1 VIFNHHNKPGDA
13 PGFFSGIDISNSTD
27 MKRLFIPLILALL
40 ACCKPTEKTTSV
52 ARLENTYWKL
62 SEMNGMPVITP
73 ADAKEVHMVLSSAD
87 GEKQLRGFGGCNG
100 LGGSYTVD
108 GNKIKFTTISTRMFC
123 EGRMEVENFLTTVLR
138 EADTYKITGET
149 LELYEGNTF
158 LAKFESV
165 YLH

>member
-1 VIFNHHNKPGDA
+1 
-13 PGFFSGIDISNSTD
+13 
-27 MKRLFIPLILALL
+27 MKKLFIPLIIVLL
-40 ACCKPTEKTTSV
+40 ACCKPAEKTGSV

-73 ADAKEVHMVLSSAD
+73 ADAKEVHIVLASAD

-100 LGGSYTVD
+100 IGGNYTTD

-123 EGRMEVENFLTTVLR
+123 ESRMDVENFLTKVLQQ
-138 EADTYKITGET
+138 ADGYKISGET
-149 LELYEGNTF
+149 LELYEGNVF
-158 LAKFESV
+158 LTRFESV